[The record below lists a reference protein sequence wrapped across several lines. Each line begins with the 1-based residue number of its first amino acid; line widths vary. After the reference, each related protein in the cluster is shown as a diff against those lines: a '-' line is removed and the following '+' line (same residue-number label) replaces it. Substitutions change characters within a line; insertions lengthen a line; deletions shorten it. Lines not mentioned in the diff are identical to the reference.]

1 MLNLRTAFALVLAVI
16 IFLLTF
22 LLSIVISQRTT
33 TQVEET
39 IGASLSQVAY
49 QMAEKLDYFM
59 WSHAGEVD
67 MLSQMLTYADADNPD
82 ELRAL
87 LEQLKKSFPS
97 FTWVAFI
104 DPSGKVKA
112 SSDGILTGSD
122 ISARPVFTE
131 GRKGR
136 FIGDVHEAVLL
147 SKLLPNPSG
156 ETLQFVDISTPV
168 FNKKGEWIGV
178 LAAHLSWE
186 WAREVEKSILGPLQE
201 RMNQLDVFIVSKKDN
216 TVLLGPRK
224 YVLRPIDTG
233 SIQQAQKESN
243 GWTTEQWP
251 EDNGSYLTGYAYGA
265 GYMNYPGLGWSVLVR
280 QPADI
285 AFSSVHELNRF
296 IVVTGI
302 VMSVVFAV
310 LGALVAGWIAKP
322 LRRIAQAA
330 DQLRSGHHVKIPLF
344 HAIKDLNILSSSLN
358 NLVDNLMRTESA
370 LDHMADLAHH
380 DKLTG
385 LPNRIALDTYMELA
399 MKQARENNTTLTFLY
414 LDLDGFKLVNDTW
427 GHPYGDKLLRHVA
440 ERLGAYM
447 QAQDIVFRI
456 GGDEFVI
463 LLKTQSSTPSE
474 ETLSMAN
481 YIIRLLNEPFLIEDE
496 VIRIG
501 CSIGGAIWPSDAGD
515 PIETIRLADKALYVS
530 KQKGKNCVT
539 FY

>member
-33 TQVEET
+33 TQVEEN

-49 QMAEKLDYFM
+49 QMADKLDYFM

-67 MLSQMLTYADADNPD
+67 MLSQMLTYANADNPD
-82 ELRAL
+82 ELRTL
-87 LEQLKKSFPS
+87 IEQLKKSFPS

-156 ETLQFVDISTPV
+156 EPLQFVDISTPV

-186 WAREVEKSILGPLQE
+186 WAREVEKSILKPLQD

-224 YVLRPIDTG
+224 YVFRPMDTG

-285 AFSSVHELNRF
+285 AFSSVNELNRF

-302 VMSVVFAV
+302 IMAIVFAV

-330 DQLRSGHHVKIPLF
+330 DQLRSGYHVKIPIF

-358 NLVDNLMRTESA
+358 NLVDNLTRTESA

-385 LPNRIALDTYMELA
+385 LPNRIALDTYMEIA

-427 GHPYGDKLLRHVA
+427 GHPFGDKLLRHVA

-447 QAQDIVFRI
+447 QAQDVVFRI

-463 LLKTQSSTPSE
+463 LLKTQTSTPSE
-474 ETLSMAN
+474 ETLNMAN
-481 YIIRLLNEPFLIEDE
+481 DLIRLLNEPFLIEDE

-501 CSIGGAIWPSDAGD
+501 CSIGGAIWPSNAGD